1 MQTFEES
8 RNEMRSFCENME
20 TILNTKP
27 VHVKKII
34 DKCKAEGLTKEQTNE
49 VLRFAMQKA
58 DEIRAKKGA

>member
-1 MQTFEES
+1 MQTFEKS

-20 TILNTKP
+20 TILNIKP

-34 DKCKAEGLTKEQTNE
+34 DKCKAEGLTKEQINE